1 MNDLELRFQKI
12 YDEYHARIHGYLRR
26 MVGEDQ
32 AEDLTQDVF
41 VKIGHALENFRGE
54 SKLSTWI
61 YRIATNTALDHLR
74 SVLRGDNKKLSVDDI
89 SDTEADKNVWTGE
102 DGNLTDKRV
111 IRREMNHCIRE
122 VIETLPES
130 YKLVLVLSDVEGMRD
145 NEISEIIGSSL
156 QATKIKIHRARARL
170 RSELEKT
177 CVFYRDE
184 ENEFAC
190 ERKDSTAWKD

>member
-1 MNDLELRFQKI
+1 MSGSELEFQKI
-12 YDEYHARIHGYLRR
+12 YDEYHAKIHAYLKR
-26 MVGEDQ
+26 MVGNNQ

-41 VKIGHALENFRGE
+41 VKIGQALDNFRGE

-61 YRIATNTALDHLR
+61 YRIATNTALDKLR
-74 SVLRGDNKKLSVDDI
+74 SSLPGDSKKLNVEHI

-102 DGNLTDKRV
+102 SKNLTDQSV
-111 IRREMNHCIRE
+111 IRQEMNQCIRE

-130 YKLVLVLSDVEGMRD
+130 YKLVLVLSDLEGLSD
-145 NEISEIIGSSL
+145 IEISEIIGSSL
-156 QATKIKIHRARARL
+156 QATKIKIHRARVRL
-170 RSELEKT
+170 KSELEKT

-190 ERKDSTAWKD
+190 ERKDFFACKT